1 MRYRERVQ
9 NEIKGN
15 KLKGLWQEICESY
28 EQGGLEQIKSMLDSN
43 AFQIKRDYKELIQT
57 LEDKL

>member
-1 MRYRERVQ
+1 MGYKERVQ
-9 NEIKGN
+9 NELKGK

-28 EQGGLEQIKSMLDSN
+28 EQGGLEQVKSMLDSST
-43 AFQIKRDYKELIQT
+43 FQIKRDYKELLQT